1 MTPERVDQ
9 LRRMLDRGLTP
20 PEIGK
25 LLGVSRSTAYA
36 YVRQVRALD
45 DTSDGDQLETSRGS

>member
-1 MTPERVDQ
+1 
-9 LRRMLDRGLTP
+9 MLERGLTP

-25 LLGVSRSTAYA
+25 LLGVSRSTAYD

-45 DTSDGDQLETSRGS
+45 DASGEDQREVSRGS

>member
-9 LRRMLDRGLTP
+9 LRRMLERGLTP

-25 LLGVSRSTAYA
+25 LLGVSRSTAYDYA
-36 YVRQVRALD
+36 RQIRGMD
-45 DTSDGDQLETSRGS
+45 DASGDQLEVLRGS